1 MPFTPQDEPH
11 LLRAL
16 TLAQQALAL
25 ASPNP
30 TVGCVLTR
38 NNTPIAE
45 GAHLYDHR
53 DHAEIAALKQAAL
66 NPTSFAFGGSRG
78 LQAPE
83 SDSPKEGALAPEA
96 APTTAYVTLE
106 PCAHHGRTGPCAD
119 ALIAAGITRCV
130 IATLDPNPLVR
141 GNGLAKLR
149 AAHIDTVLLDPTHP
163 LAQQARRLN
172 DAFAHSIQHHR
183 PFVTLKAALSVDGML
198 APPPATRTTT
208 APHWLTGTAAR
219 SDAQLLRHAADAIL
233 TGIGTVLADNPSL
246 TDRSGL
252 PRRRPLLRI
261 VLDTHLRTPLT
272 STLVQ
277 TAANNL
283 LIVCAH
289 DAPSTHEA
297 ALTAAG
303 AEVLRLPSQL
313 TAHSSQLELNSLL
326 HHLHTRHILNL
337 LVEAGSALNTTL
349 LRANLVDKAVLYYA
363 DRELGTNAVPF
374 AAGYGSPY
382 ELQRQLTSTTRTTF
396 PTDLPPHAEDIR
408 ITGYLH
414 DPWSSIA

>member
-149 AAHIDTVLLDPTHP
+149 AAHMDTVLLDPTHHP
-163 LAQQARRLN
+163 PPPAPPPPRTG
-172 DAFAHSIQHHR
+172 S
-183 PFVTLKAALSVDGML
+183 P
-198 APPPATRTTT
+198 APPPAPTPNSSATPPTPSSPASAPSSPTTPPSPTALASPAAAHCSASSSTPTSAPPSPAPSSKPPPTTSSSSAPKPPPPNERPPSPPPAPKSFASTRNPKPQT
-208 APHWLTGTAAR
+208 PNRYPKPR
-219 SDAQLLRHAADAIL
+219 S
-233 TGIGTVLADNPSL
+233 
-246 TDRSGL
+246 
-252 PRRRPLLRI
+252 
-261 VLDTHLRTPLT
+261 T
-272 STLVQ
+272 STLSSRR
-277 TAANNL
+277 
-283 LIVCAH
+283 
-289 DAPSTHEA
+289 STPA
-297 ALTAAG
+297 T
-303 AEVLRLPSQL
+303 
-313 TAHSSQLELNSLL
+313 SS
-326 HHLHTRHILNL
+326 
-337 LVEAGSALNTTL
+337 
-349 LRANLVDKAVLYYA
+349 
-363 DRELGTNAVPF
+363 
-374 AAGYGSPY
+374 
-382 ELQRQLTSTTRTTF
+382 TS
-396 PTDLPPHAEDIR
+396 
-408 ITGYLH
+408 
-414 DPWSSIA
+414 S